1 MPRKLVW
8 TEGLFVT
15 QHHFQQQDR
24 YHEQLLQDRLSAALP
39 FEWGITDVEIDER
52 ALSAGQVKISRLN
65 GVLPGGMPISVG
77 DGTDDQVPIRAI
89 EGAFTAQMRSL
100 EVHVAIAQTN
110 DTQANVELE
119 GKPGALTRYVRQQA
133 SVFDVNSGMQESSI
147 AWARSNL
154 RILFGEE
161 RREAFDAI
169 RVCELVRAGTGAVVL
184 KETHVPPVLQIRAS
198 PFILAGFRRL
208 LGAMTARQRSLAE
221 GRRMRTA
228 AAIDFAASDAAKFWL
243 LNALNTFIPI
253 FSHIVDQ
260 STTHPESAY
269 LALSQLIGTLCT
281 FAVDGDP
288 TKIPKFNY
296 LQLGEVF
303 GPMFDLAMALL
314 NAVILE
320 RYVQIPLQKREDG
333 MYLGK
338 MEDPKVLRYEFYLA
352 ASGTVPE
359 AQVRDRLPKLLKI
372 ASWNQIGAI
381 LNSAIN
387 GAKID
392 LEYRPPGALP
402 IKPGVTFFKVIR
414 TPDFWGDIA
423 GTGTIALYQPVDPN
437 ALTLSLYAVD
447 PANLE

>member
-1 MPRKLVW
+1 MARKLVW

-24 YHEQLLQDRLSAALP
+24 YHEELLQERLSAAMA

-52 ALSAGQVKISRLN
+52 ALSAGQVKINRLKAI
-65 GVLPGGMPISVG
+65 LPDGTPISVG
-77 DGTDDQVPIRAI
+77 EGLDDAVPIRAI
-89 EGAFTAQMRSL
+89 EAAFTAQMRNF
-100 EVHVAIAQTN
+100 EIHVAIANETDN
-110 DTQANVELE
+110 QANTELE
-119 GKPGALTRYVRQQA
+119 GKPGALTRWVRTTSSA
-133 SVFDVNSGMQESSI
+133 LDINSATQESQIS
-147 AWARSNL
+147 WARNNL
-154 RILFGEE
+154 RILFGDE
-161 RREAFDAI
+161 RRDSFDAI
-169 RVCELVRAGTGAVVL
+169 RVGELVRASTGAVVF
-184 KETHVPPVLQIRAS
+184 KETHVPPVLQVRAS
-198 PFILAGFRRL
+198 PFLIAGFRRL

-243 LNALNTFIPI
+243 LNALNTFIPQI
-253 FSHIVDQ
+253 SHIVDLG
-260 STTHPESAY
+260 TMHPEHAY
-269 LALSQLIGTLCT
+269 LTLAQLIGTLCT

-288 TKIPKFNY
+288 TAIPKFNY
-296 LQLGEVF
+296 LTLGDVF
-303 GPMFDLAMALL
+303 GPMFELVMNLL

-352 ASGTVPE
+352 AAGSVPE
-359 AQVRDRLPKLLKI
+359 PQVRDRLPKLLKI
-372 ASWNQIGAI
+372 ASWGQIGQI
-381 LNSAIN
+381 LNSAVN
-387 GAKID
+387 GAKIE
-392 LEYRPPGALP
+392 LEFRPPGALP

-437 ALTLSLYAVD
+437 ALTLTLYAVD

>member
-24 YHEQLLQDRLSAALP
+24 YHEDLLQERLAAALP
-39 FEWGITDVEIDER
+39 YEWGVTDVEIDER
-52 ALSAGQVKISRLN
+52 ALTAGQVKINRLTA
-65 GVLPGGMPISVG
+65 VLP
-77 DGTDDQVPIRAI
+77 DGTPVRVGEGLDDAVPTRSIDQ
-89 EGAFTAQMRSL
+89 AFTAQMRSL
-100 EVHVAIAQTN
+100 EVHVALAHTT
-110 DTQANVELE
+110 DTQANVDLE

-133 SVFDVNSGMQESSI
+133 SVFDLNSGAQESQI
-147 AWARSNL
+147 AWAKTNL

-169 RVCELVRAGTGAVVL
+169 RIGELVRAGTGAVVL
-184 KETHVPPVLQIRAS
+184 REQHVPPVMQLRAS
-198 PFILAGFRRL
+198 PFLVNGFRRL

-228 AAIDFAASDAAKFWL
+228 AAIDFAASDSAKFWL
-243 LNALNTFIPI
+243 LNALNTFIPS
-253 FSHIVDQ
+253 FAHLVDQ
-260 STTHPESAY
+260 STAHPEDAY
-269 LALSQLIGTLCT
+269 LALGQLIGTLCT

-288 TKIPKFNY
+288 TTIPKFNY
-296 LQLGEVF
+296 LALGGVF
-303 GPMFDLAMALL
+303 EPMFERAMALL

-338 MEDPKVLRYEFYLA
+338 MEDPKILRYEFYLA
-352 ASGTVPE
+352 AQGSVPE
-359 AQVRDRLPKLLKI
+359 AQVRERLPKLLKI

-392 LEYRPPGALP
+392 LEHRPPGALP
-402 IKPGVTFFKVIR
+402 IKPGVTFFKVVR

-437 ALTLSLYAVD
+437 SLTLSLYAVD